1 MERDFLGL
9 GSKLGSSVK
18 EEPVDVQGCEDS
30 ALVKDSGMQW
40 PLSDKVSAF
49 PQFLSFKATQ
59 EDMLRKIA
67 HDPFVSTTDG
77 LDSNHD
83 LLSAAVQNN
92 LSLDSK
98 QVRSHYTT
106 LGNPMQHFDL
116 HSAHQSCEMKVFSVS
131 NQPNQTISVGMSAPI
146 FQSPTLPSAGKN
158 VVGSALNSQSVV
170 GAPTTAPVL
179 SFPCSS
185 SMIGTTNLRNESKT
199 SGQPAQLTIFYAGSV
214 NVYND
219 ISPEKAQAI
228 MALAGNGSYFTPP
241 NTTLPPTQ
249 AKTQLL
255 RPPSANDFIGNL
267 PHVSSPSTALSSP
280 IPITSD
286 SAPLSGGVSA
296 STNEIEAVKPVKA
309 LVLPFNQAGQA
320 PTLVPSGICVYS
332 LLKVFSWDMLFTWI
346 QGDDCLTLQRQPEKS

>member
-40 PLSDKVSAF
+40 PLSDK
-49 PQFLSFKATQ
+49 
-59 EDMLRKIA
+59 
-67 HDPFVSTTDG
+67 
-77 LDSNHD
+77 
-83 LLSAAVQNN
+83 NN